1 MVVKDEAKDF
11 EPIPDGLQQAV
22 LVANHNLG
30 TRPGYAGKDQHK
42 VVLVWEMAERRTEG
56 DFAGQRFVVT
66 KQYTATMNERGSL
79 SKDLESWRGIA
90 FTEEERRGFELND
103 INGQNCNLNLVP
115 KIKDGRT
122 YVNIASITKLHKG
135 QKKIEPEHLG
145 FMPKWVANI
154 VNQNGDG
161 EVPTGDDFE
170 DDIPF

>member
-1 MVVKDEAKDF
+1 MVVKDEARDF

-22 LVANHNLG
+22 LVANHYLG
-30 TRPGYAGKDQHK
+30 IRPGGKYADKRK
-42 VVLVWEMAERRTEG
+42 VVLVWELVERRTEG

-79 SKDLESWRGIA
+79 SKDLESWRGIV
-90 FTEEERRGFELND
+90 FTEEERCGFELND

>member
-1 MVVKDEAKDF
+1 MVVKDEARDF

-30 TRPGYAGKDQHK
+30 IRPGYAGKAQHK
-42 VVLVWEMAERRTEG
+42 VVLVWELAERRTEG

-66 KQYTATMNERGSL
+66 KQYTATMNERGNL
-79 SKDLESWRGIA
+79 SKDLESWRGRA

-103 INGQNCNLNLVP
+103 INAQNCNLNLVP

-145 FMPKWVANI
+145 YMPKWVADI
-154 VNQNGDG
+154 VNQNGDEG
-161 EVPTGDDFE
+161 IPTGDDFD